1 MDNRHIIFVPG
12 KNPKPPPA
20 IHREQLWRALYE
32 GLMRIDPGCAE
43 ALNNTPAAFSLIA
56 WNFSYYHVHA
66 DIERDLAWIDRLLTK
81 PAADAKDISQAK
93 DWRGRF
99 NWLLYSIADLMPWL
113 IRWLPGPACATV
125 RETRR
130 YFSNTHQIGSRIRE
144 TLKDRLRHL
153 LATDQRVLLIG
164 HSLGSVIAFDALWEL
179 SHIDQ
184 RREKLDFL
192 SLGSPLGMNFVQHR
206 MLGHD
211 LKGAEKYPTNIR
223 HWTNIS
229 AHGDI
234 TALDRDIRDDFAYML
249 KHDLLESMTNL
260 HEQVYTWFRNDD
272 GLNVHRSY
280 GYLVNPVV
288 AKTIADW
295 WRKNAIESE

>member
-12 KNPKPPPA
+12 KNPKPPPG
-20 IHREQLWRALYE
+20 IHREQLWRVLHE
-32 GLMRIDPGCAE
+32 GLRRVDPACAE
-43 ALNNTPAAFSLIA
+43 ELQNNLTAFSLIA

-66 DIERDLAWIDRLLTK
+66 DIERDLAWLDRLINK
-81 PAADAKDISQAK
+81 SAADANDIRQAK
-93 DWRGRF
+93 DWHVRF

-130 YFSNTHQIGSRIRE
+130 YFNDTHQIGSRIRE
-144 TLKDRLRHL
+144 PLKDKLRHL
-153 LATDQRVLLIG
+153 LGTGQRVLLIG

-179 SHIDQ
+179 SHLEQ
-184 RREKLDFL
+184 RSEKLDFL

-206 MLGHD
+206 TLGHG
-211 LKGAEKYPTNIR
+211 LKGAAKFPANIR

-234 TALDRDIRDDFAYML
+234 TALDNDIRNDFAYML
-249 KHDLLESMTNL
+249 KHGLVASMTNL
-260 HEQVYTWFRNDD
+260 HEEVYTWFRNDD

-280 GYLVNPVV
+280 GYLVNDVV
-288 AKTIADW
+288 AKEISKW
-295 WRKNAIESE
+295 WRENA